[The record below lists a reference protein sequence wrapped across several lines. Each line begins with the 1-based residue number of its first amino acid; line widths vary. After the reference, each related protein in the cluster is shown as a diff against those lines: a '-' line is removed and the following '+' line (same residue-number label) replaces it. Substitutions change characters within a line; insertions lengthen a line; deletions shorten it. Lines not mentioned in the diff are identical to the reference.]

1 MSHQLERLLLHLET
15 TRMGWLRGVP
25 VRAAE
30 LDAQIEEL
38 LGMLAGAAPGHLVRA
53 HSVVSRLAEG
63 IGFARVRAERELA
76 AIPARRRAVRAHAC
90 IQSDPGVRLR
100 RGA

>member
-30 LDAQIEEL
+30 LDGQIDEL
-38 LGMLAGAAPGHLVRA
+38 LALLVGAGPGHLLRA
-53 HSVVSRLAEG
+53 HFVISRLADG
-63 IGFARVRAERELA
+63 IGLARVRAERELA

-90 IQSDPGVRLR
+90 LQSDPGVRLR
-100 RGA
+100 RRA

>member
-1 MSHQLERLLLHLET
+1 VSQALERLLLHLET
-15 TRMGWLRGVP
+15 TRAGWLRGLP

-30 LDAQIEEL
+30 LDAQVDEL
-38 LGMLAGAAPGHLVRA
+38 MALLVSAPPSHLVRA
-53 HSVVSRLAEG
+53 HGVLARLRDGVVE
-63 IGFARVRAERELA
+63 ARARAERELA

-90 IQSDPGVRLR
+90 LQAGTGVRLR